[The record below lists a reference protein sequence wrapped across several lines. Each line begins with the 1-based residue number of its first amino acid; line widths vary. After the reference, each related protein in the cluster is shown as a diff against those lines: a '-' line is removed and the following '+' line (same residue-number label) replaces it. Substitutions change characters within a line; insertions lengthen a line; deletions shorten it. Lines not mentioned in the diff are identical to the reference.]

1 MARIDLGA
9 ALRRARQSDPAS
21 VPEILAQAAAEL
33 GADDVVVYVI
43 DFGQTNLEPLPDR
56 STHAEVPTTEA
67 VAATMAGRAFI
78 DQQVM
83 TAEREGGVRVWV
95 PVVEG
100 SDRTGVVALTVAAAD
115 DAVLEACEELGL
127 LAGYLVA
134 AHARCTDLYNLY
146 RRRRRMSLAASMQWD
161 LLPPL
166 VLKTGTVSVAGLVE
180 PAYDVGGDCF
190 DYAAN
195 GPVFDFAIMDAM
207 GHGLTSAVVAGLA
220 LGSYRHDRREARS
233 LVAMHDTL
241 SETITAQY
249 RGETFVTGLLGRI
262 DTGTGVFTWTNAGH
276 PPPLLIRAGRVLGE
290 LQCPPTPP
298 WGLLEGRPHV
308 ASEALEPG
316 DCVLLYTDGVTDAR
330 TPDGEDFGFERLIEV
345 VHGQASDLVQPEEVV
360 RLVVRSVLQHR
371 NTDLADDATVV
382 LLRWEGPAPD

>member
-1 MARIDLGA
+1 MARIDFGA
-9 ALRRARQSDPAS
+9 ALRSARQSDPAS
-21 VPEILAQAAAEL
+21 VPEILAQAAADL
-33 GADDVVVYVI
+33 GADDVVVYLI
-43 DFGQTNLEPLPDR
+43 DFGQTVLEPLPDR
-56 STHAEVPTTEA
+56 STHAEVPTSEA

-78 DQQVM
+78 DQRVV
-83 TAEREGGVRVWV
+83 TAARERGARAWV
-95 PVVEG
+95 PIVEG
-100 SDRTGVVALTVAAAD
+100 SDRTGVVALTVAEAD
-115 DAVLEACEELGL
+115 DTVLEACEELGL
-127 LAGYLVA
+127 LAGYLIA

-146 RRRRRMSLAASMQWD
+146 RRRHRMSLAASMQWD

-262 DTGTGVFTWTNAGH
+262 DTGTGIFTWTNAGH
-276 PPPLLIRAGRVLGE
+276 PPPLLIRAGRVVGE
-290 LQCPPTPP
+290 LHCRPTPP
-298 WGLLEGRPHV
+298 WGLLEGTPNV

-360 RLVVRSVLQHR
+360 RLVVRSVLEHR
-371 NTDLADDATVV
+371 NADLADDATVV
-382 LLRWEGPAPD
+382 LLRWEGPVPG